1 MKILHII
8 QNLKKGGAERITL
21 DICESFQK
29 KKLDLA
35 LIYLENINDYHFLS
49 VKLDKHLITT
59 SINLSVIKK
68 NQIKVD
74 ELQKFIFRFQPDIIH
89 THLFEAELVSRFCNY
104 PKAKWFSH
112 VHDNMVQLNNL
123 SFKSLS
129 NKQTLTN
136 YYEKILL
143 FKNYHKNGGT
153 HFIAISSHTE
163 AYIKSVQSKYPVTLL
178 HNAIN
183 VKRFQRRLSETEGYT
198 AQNSIQNA
206 RLSSVEGN
214 HSQRSSSSVENQPS
228 DPIAIGTPLT
238 TNYSPLTIINIGSF
252 VQKKNQ
258 TFILDI
264 IVELNKLNQKVN
276 CFFLGGGPLK
286 AEVEKRAKELNIYNQ
301 CQFLGN
307 VENVEEYLWRS
318 NVYIHTATY
327 EPLGLVLLEAMAA
340 SLPVVSLDGG
350 GNRDLIENGKN
361 GFILTEQNPKHF
373 AEKIIEVKDNEE
385 MKRYNMQYAQQFDID
400 NYTNK
405 LLELYQSAL
414 NEKTLSAAVDNH

>member
-8 QNLKKGGAERITL
+8 PNLKKGGAERITL
-21 DICESFQK
+21 DICESLQK
-29 KKLDLA
+29 KKLELA

-74 ELQKFIFRFQPDIIH
+74 ELQKFILRFQPDIIH

-153 HFIAISSHTE
+153 HFIAISQHTE
-163 AYIKSVQSKYPVTLL
+163 SYIKSVQSKYPVTLL

-183 VKRFQRRLSETEGYT
+183 VKRFQKPEKHITVEEQSTRKIL
-198 AQNSIQNA
+198 NSQFSILN
-206 RLSSVEGN
+206 LV
-214 HSQRSSSSVENQPS
+214 
-228 DPIAIGTPLT
+228 
-238 TNYSPLTIINIGSF
+238 NIGSF
-252 VQKKNQ
+252 VLKKNQ
-258 TFILDI
+258 NFLLDI

-276 CFFLGGGPLK
+276 CIFLGDGPLK
-286 AEVEKRAKELNIYNQ
+286 VEVEQRAKDLNLYDQ

-307 VENVEEYLWRS
+307 VENVEEYLWKS
-318 NVYIHTATY
+318 DAYLHTATY

-340 SLPVVSLDGG
+340 GLPVVTLDGG

-361 GFILTEQNPKHF
+361 GFIIYDQNPKLF
-373 AEKIIEVKDNEE
+373 AKKILEVKDNEV
-385 MKRYNMQYAQQFDID
+385 MKKYNVKFAQKFDID
-400 NYTNK
+400 NYTNR
-405 LLELYQSAL
+405 LLELYQSAM
-414 NEKTLSAAVDNH
+414 KNH